1 MNALKTI
8 SLLLLLSWQTI
19 SAQTTVSI
27 QINASLGKQAISP
40 YIYGKNNNLSDNSS
54 SPTTY
59 SQFKRMREAGLRFTR
74 EFGGNN
80 GTKYNWRLKMT
91 CHPDWYNNVYLH
103 DWDYA
108 ARKLQDSLPG
118 VQGMW
123 AFQLIG
129 SVAKSKLFNFNDWN
143 FNKGTSWSGTCQN
156 LAGKGLVDS
165 SGGCKAKQNGDTSL
179 YLTSWTADSTV
190 GILDHWFGAQGL
202 GYDENRIQYWSMDN
216 EPEIW
221 SGTHDDAMPTQ
232 LSAEAFMQKY
242 FEVAKKAR
250 AKFPNIKLCGPIPG
264 AEWQWYSWSDN
275 KISYNGKMYGW
286 LEYFILRCAEEQK
299 ATSIKLLDV
308 LDIHNYPTVT
318 KDSDIV
324 QIHRMYYDQNY
335 IYPAAN
341 GVKKSGASNWD
352 NSIKKEYIFV
362 RCSQWLTTYMG
373 ANHGVSFGVSE
384 SGAANNSASVTAVS
398 YASMLGTFADNQL
411 DFFTPWSWYPGM
423 WETMHLFSRYAKTIR
438 VQSESSNEHYVTAYS
453 SVNAANDSMTVILV
467 NRSLTETKNT
477 TVSLSNITVPDGG
490 YQTLRLSQL
499 PSSETFVSHT
509 NNSLKSD
516 YVNVAA
522 QSFPITLPPLSI
534 TAVVLSQHPKE
545 INSLK
550 EIETEISICPNPNNG
565 LFTISSS
572 SKKINKIEVFDV
584 LGQKKE
590 QIDYTTDQTISINLS
605 ELSNGLYFL
614 HITTIDG
621 IIVKSIVIQK

>member
-1 MNALKTI
+1 
-8 SLLLLLSWQTI
+8 
-19 SAQTTVSI
+19 
-27 QINASLGKQAISP
+27 
-40 YIYGKNNNLSDNSS
+40 
-54 SPTTY
+54 
-59 SQFKRMREAGLRFTR
+59 
-74 EFGGNN
+74 
-80 GTKYNWRLKMT
+80 MT

-143 FNKGTSWSGTCQN
+143 FNKASGWSGTCQN
-156 LAGKGLVDS
+156 LAGNGLVDS

-179 YLTSWTADSTV
+179 YLTAWTADSTV

-202 GYDENRIQYWSMDN
+202 GYDENSIQYWSMDN

-299 ATSIKLLDV
+299 ATGIRLLDV

-438 VQSESSNEHYVTAYS
+438 VQSESSNEHFVTAYS

-534 TAVVLSQHPKE
+534 TAVVLSQHPKD

-550 EIETEISICPNPNNG
+550 EIETEISICPNPNSG

-572 SKKINKIEVFDV
+572 SKKINRIEIFDI

-590 QIDYTTDQTISINLS
+590 QIDYPTDQTISLNLS
-605 ELSNGLYFL
+605 ELTNGLYFL

-621 IIVKSIVIQK
+621 ILVKSIVIQK

>member
-8 SLLLLLSWQTI
+8 SLLLLLSWQSI

-40 YIYGKNNNLSDNSS
+40 YIYGKNSNLSDEPSK
-54 SPTTY
+54 PTTY
-59 SQFKRMREAGLRFTR
+59 GQFKRMREAGLRFTR

-80 GTKYNWRLKMT
+80 GTKYNWKLKMT

-129 SVAKSKLFNFNDWN
+129 SVAKSKLYNFNDWN
-143 FNKGTSWSGTCQN
+143 FNKATGWSGTCQN
-156 LAGKGLVDS
+156 LAGNGLVDS

-179 YLTSWTADSTV
+179 YLTAWTADSTV
-190 GILDHWFGAQGL
+190 GILDHWFGTQGL
-202 GYDENRIQYWSMDN
+202 GYDENSIQYWSMDN

-232 LSAEAFMQKY
+232 LSAESFMQKY

-250 AKFPNIKLCGPIPG
+250 VKFPNIKLCGPIPG

-299 ATSIKLLDV
+299 ATGIRLLDV

-373 ANHGVSFGVSE
+373 ANHSVSFGVSE

-411 DFFTPWSWYPGM
+411 DFFTPWSWNPGM

-516 YVNVAA
+516 YVKVAA

-534 TAVVLSQHPKE
+534 TAVVLSQHPKD

-550 EIETEISICPNPNNG
+550 EIETEISICPNPNSG

-572 SKKINKIEVFDV
+572 SKKINKIEIFDV

-590 QIDYTTDQTISINLS
+590 QIDNTTDQTISINLS
-605 ELSNGLYFL
+605 ELNNGLYFL
-614 HITTIDG
+614 HLTTIDG